1 MAAAERIT
9 FADFQKRF
17 TFQKMSV
24 VTDKYGNHTN
34 AYADYFSCYA
44 TASGSG
50 NEASEAGVTTPKE
63 TIDFTVRWCRVM
75 DPVTSDGWRITAGN
89 KTYNI
94 LYVNP
99 MGNHRKCL
107 KFHCERMWK

>member
-1 MAAAERIT
+1 MRI
-9 FADFQKRF
+9 ADLNLRI

-34 AYADYFSCYA
+34 AYKNYFSCYA

-63 TIDFTVRWCRVM
+63 TIDFTVRWYKAL
-75 DPVTSDGWRITAGN
+75 DTVTSDSFRIKVGN
-89 KTYNI
+89 NSYNI

-99 MGNHRKCL
+99 MGNHRKCM
-107 KFHCERMWK
+107 KFHCERMRK

>member
-1 MAAAERIT
+1 MRIADLNLRIT
-9 FADFQKRF
+9 FQKL
-17 TFQKMSV
+17 SV

-34 AYADYFSCYA
+34 SYKDFFSCWA

-50 NEASEAGVTTPKE
+50 NEAAEAGIITPKE
-63 TIDFTVRWCRVM
+63 TIDFTVRWCKAL
-75 DPVTSDGWRITAGN
+75 DAVTSDGWRIMAAAN
-89 KTYNI
+89 SYNI

-107 KFHCERMWK
+107 KFHCERTRK

>member
-1 MAAAERIT
+1 MRI
-9 FADFQKRF
+9 ADLNLRI

-34 AYADYFSCYA
+34 AYKDYFSCYA

-63 TIDFTVRWCRVM
+63 TIDFTVRWYKAL
-75 DPVTSDGWRITAGN
+75 DTVTSDSFRIKAGN
-89 KTYNI
+89 KI
-94 LYVNP
+94 LQHP
-99 MGNHRKCL
+99 LRKPDGKPQEVHEIPL
-107 KFHCERMWK
+107 

>member
-1 MAAAERIT
+1 MRI
-9 FADFQKRF
+9 ADLNLRI

-34 AYADYFSCYA
+34 TYRDFFSCYA

-50 NEASEAGVTTPKE
+50 NEITEAGVTTPKE
-63 TIDFTVRWCRVM
+63 TIDFTVRWYKAL
-75 DPVTSDGWRITAGN
+75 DAVTSDGFRITAGN
-89 KTYNI
+89 KIYNI
-94 LYVNP
+94 LYVNS

-107 KFHCERMWK
+107 KFHCERMRK

>member
-1 MAAAERIT
+1 MRI
-9 FADFQKRF
+9 ADLNLRI

-34 AYADYFSCYA
+34 AYKDYFSCYA

-63 TIDFTVRWCRVM
+63 MIDFTVRTGKYKKSWK
-75 DPVTSDGWRITAGN
+75 VTKTESLTIDASSIYN
-89 KTYNI
+89 KDLGATS
-94 LYVNP
+94 
-99 MGNHRKCL
+99 
-107 KFHCERMWK
+107 